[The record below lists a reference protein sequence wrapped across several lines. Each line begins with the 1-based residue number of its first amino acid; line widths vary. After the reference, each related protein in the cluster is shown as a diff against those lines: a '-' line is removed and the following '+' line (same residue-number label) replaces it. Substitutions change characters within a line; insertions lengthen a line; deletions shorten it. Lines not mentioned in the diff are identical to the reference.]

1 MKTESGQEN
10 LAVPI
15 DKFTIKR
22 MEDSKMKLVQ
32 KIFLSTLIVA
42 AAYAATNKNANA
54 QYPYVGDDWRVVQ
67 NYEGQCYGGRCYGGQ
82 CRGGRCQ
89 GGRCYGGRCYGGRG
103 YWNEVPPQYQPQ
115 PFMYRDY
122 VD

>member
-1 MKTESGQEN
+1 
-10 LAVPI
+10 
-15 DKFTIKR
+15 
-22 MEDSKMKLVQ
+22 MKLVQ
-32 KIFLSTLIVA
+32 KIFLFTLIVA
-42 AAYAATNKNANA
+42 AAYAASSKNANA

-89 GGRCYGGRCYGGRG
+89 GGGCYGGRCYGGRG